1 MSANRTPVDAQDQQQ
16 MKILADAKAVI
27 ASEAFHMKR
36 ALDNNKIM
44 DAINHASLMVSEL
57 RTSLL
62 SPPEYYMLYMQTFD
76 ELRYLEA
83 HLYDERDKHG
93 KKMSE
98 LYELVQYAG
107 NIVPRLYLLITV
119 ASAYIRTKEAPVKEI
134 LRDTVEMCKG
144 VQHPTRGLFLRNYLS
159 EMTKDKLPDLSS
171 DPVDG
176 DVRDSVDFILN
187 NFTEMN
193 KLWVRLHMGPLR
205 EREKREAQRKALRT
219 LVGKNLSNLNSLEGI
234 DVEMYKDTIL
244 PRVLE
249 QVVGCHDRLAQQFL
263 MEIIVQVFPDEFHIA
278 TLDKFLGAC
287 SKLVPRVDLK
297 NILASLIERL
307 ASFAQ
312 TSQSSIN
319 AQSLFETFETCI
331 QKLGTEASS
340 DDLTDADSI
349 AAQTAAAAAAPD
361 MASAAAAVA
370 SQTSGGTKP
379 RLACRDYLALQA
391 CLENLCLRC
400 FKDTPAFVDT
410 ILGNV
415 NAYLVKLVDSEPELI
430 RETAAVQQL
439 CLMLSQPVE
448 AYNDALRVLSLKN
461 YANIGQHLMYEK
473 RKQVQV
479 ALLQNIVE
487 QNTAITSVEQVSTV
501 LSYVATL
508 VHDESDKPDPS
519 SIDMDDFIDEQHLV
533 ASTVHLLEN
542 SDPEAL
548 FRMYFTARKA
558 FGVGGKDRIIYT
570 LPPIVFCVLRLV
582 SRNVRPPL
590 SEDNKKFGQTLFKFI
605 HDTVKALQTHNY
617 GVIALRLFLQSAQ
630 TASNCGM
637 ESFAYEFVTEAM
649 SIYEDD
655 IADSAEQFAALTLVI
670 GTLYNLKFSGEAA
683 ESYETLSTKVA
694 KHSLKLMRHND
705 QCHAVC
711 MSSHLFWRTLP
722 QDPEA
727 ANVGRDG
734 KRVLE
739 CLQKS
744 LKIADSSMNAASN
757 VLLFVEILNQYIYF
771 FEHRNDFVAVK
782 YLTSII
788 SLINTN
794 IAALDQPAQETAA
807 IRAFY
812 NNTLKYIAARK
823 EAQKNSTDSGE
834 PSFAEITITM

>member
-1 MSANRTPVDAQDQQQ
+1 MSANRPAPADAQDQQQ
-16 MKILADAKAVI
+16 QKILADAKAVI

-44 DAINHASLMVSEL
+44 EAINHASQMVSEL

-62 SPPEYYMLYMQTFD
+62 NPQEYYMLYMETFD
-76 ELRYLEA
+76 ELRYLEQ

-219 LVGKNLSNLNSLEGI
+219 LVGKNLSHLNSLEGI
-234 DVEMYKDTIL
+234 DVDMYKETIL

-263 MEIIVQVFPDEFHIA
+263 MEIVVQVFPDEFHIA
-278 TLDKFLGAC
+278 TLDKFLDAC

-297 NILASLIERL
+297 NILASLIDRL

-319 AQSLFETFETCI
+319 AQYLFETFENCI
-331 QKLGTEASS
+331 QKLGTEVAT
-340 DDLTDADSI
+340 DDLTDADSV

-361 MASAAAAVA
+361 MTAAAAAAA
-370 SQTSGGTKP
+370 SSVSSNKP
-379 RLACRDYLALQA
+379 RLVCRDYLALQA
-391 CLENLCLRC
+391 CLQNLCLRC

-415 NAYLVKLVDSEPELI
+415 NTYLIKIKESEPELV
-430 RETAAVQQL
+430 RETASVQQI
-439 CLMLSQPVE
+439 CLMLSQPVD
-448 AYNDALRVLSLKN
+448 AYNDALRVLALNN
-461 YANIGQHLMYEK
+461 YASIGQHLVFEK

-479 ALLQNIVE
+479 ALLQNIVD
-487 QNTAITSVEQVSTV
+487 QNTAITSVENVSTV
-501 LSYVATL
+501 LNYVATL
-508 VHDESDKPDPS
+508 VRDESDKPDAS
-519 SIDMDDFIDEQHLV
+519 SIDMDDFMDEQHLV

-542 SDPEAL
+542 SDPEIL

-558 FGVGGKDRIIYT
+558 FGVGGKDRIIHT
-570 LPPIVFCVLRLV
+570 LPPIVFSVLRLV

-590 SEDNKKFGQTLFKFI
+590 TEDNKKFGQTLFKFI
-605 HDTVKALQTHNY
+605 HDTVKALQTNNY
-617 GVIALRLFLQSAQ
+617 GEAALRLFLQSAH

-649 SIYEDD
+649 TIYEED
-655 IADSAEQFAALTLVI
+655 IAGSAEQFAALTLII
-670 GTLYNLKFSGEAA
+670 GTLYNLKFSPENV
-683 ESYETLSTKVA
+683 ESYETLITKAA

-711 MSSHLFWRTLP
+711 MSSHLFWRTLK
-722 QDPEA
+722 QDPDA

-771 FEHRNDFVAVK
+771 FEHRNEFVAVK

-794 IAALDQPAQETAA
+794 IAALDQPAQETTA

-812 NNTLKYIAARK
+812 NNTLQYIAARK
-823 EAQKNSTDSGE
+823 EAQKVSPSNGE
-834 PSFAEITITM
+834 PSFADITI

>member
-1 MSANRTPVDAQDQQQ
+1 MVDAQDQQQ
-16 MKILADAKAVI
+16 MKILSDAKKVI
-27 ASEAFHMKR
+27 ASEAFLMKR
-36 ALDNNKIM
+36 SLDNNKIM
-44 DAINHASLMVSEL
+44 EAINHASLMVSEL

-62 SPPEYYMLYMQTFD
+62 NPQEYYELYMEAFN
-76 ELRYLEA
+76 ELKYLEA
-83 HLYDERDKHG
+83 ALYDDRDKHG

-119 ASAYIRTKEAPVKEI
+119 ASAYIRSHEAPVKEI

-159 EMTKDKLPDLSS
+159 DMTKDKLPDLSS

-219 LVGKNLSNLNSLEGI
+219 LVGKNLSHLNSLEGI
-234 DVEMYKDTIL
+234 DVEMYKDSIL
-244 PRVLE
+244 PRIITQIVE
-249 QVVGCHDRLAQQFL
+249 CHDRLAQQFL
-263 MEIIVQVFPDEFHIA
+263 MEIVVQVFPDEFHIA
-278 TLDKFLGAC
+278 TLDTFLDSC
-287 SKLVPRVDLK
+287 SKLVQRVDLK
-297 NILASLIERL
+297 NILASLIDRL
-307 ASFAQ
+307 SSFAQ

-319 AQSLFETFETCI
+319 AQSLFDSFENCI
-331 QKLGTEASS
+331 QKLGTEVQS
-340 DDLTDADSI
+340 DDPTDVDNINATS
-349 AAQTAAAAAAPD
+349 AAAAAGDAG
-361 MASAAAAVA
+361 AAGAAAAA
-370 SQTSGGTKP
+370 SQVNTGNKP
-379 RLACRDYLALQA
+379 RLVCRDYLALQA

-400 FKDTPAFVDT
+400 FKDSPSFVNT
-410 ILGNV
+410 ILFNV
-415 NAYLVKLVDSEPELI
+415 NNYVTKVKETEPELI
-430 RETAAVQQL
+430 REVASVQQL
-439 CLMLSQPVE
+439 SLLLSQPVD
-448 AYNDALRVLSLKN
+448 AYNDALRVLSLSN
-461 YANIGQHLMYEK
+461 YASVGQHLVYEK
-473 RKQVQV
+473 RKQVQM
-479 ALLQNIVE
+479 ALLQNLVS
-487 QNTAITSVEQVSTV
+487 QNTAITSVENVSLV

-508 VHDESDKPDPS
+508 VRDESDKPDAA
-519 SIDMDDFIDEQHLV
+519 SIDPDDFIDEQHLV

-542 SDPEAL
+542 SDPETL

-558 FGVGGKDRIIYT
+558 FGVGRERIIYT
-570 LPPIVFCVLRLV
+570 LPPVVFGVLRLV

-590 SEDNKKFGQTLFKFI
+590 TEDNKKFAQTLFKFI
-605 HDTVKALQTHNY
+605 HDTVKALQSEHGDT
-617 GVIALRLFLQSAQ
+617 ALRLFLQSAY

-637 ESFAYEFVTEAM
+637 ENYAYEFVSEAM
-649 SIYEDD
+649 TIYEDD
-655 IADSAEQFAALTLVI
+655 IAGSAEQYSALTLII
-670 GTLYNLKFSGEAA
+670 GTLYNLSFSPENA
-683 ESYETLSTKVA
+683 ESYETLITKAA

-705 QCHAVC
+705 QCRAVC
-711 MSSHLFWRTLP
+711 MSSHLFWRSLTSEG
-722 QDPEA
+722 DHDTSS
-727 ANVGRDG
+727 VGRDG

-771 FEHRNDFVAVK
+771 FEHHNECVAVK

-794 IAALDQPAQETAA
+794 IAALETPAQETAQ

-812 NNTLKYIAARK
+812 KNTLDYIKYRK
-823 EAQKNSTDSGE
+823 EHPKEGS
-834 PSFAEITITM
+834 PSFAEISL

>member
-1 MSANRTPVDAQDQQQ
+1 MSGRGAPMDAQDQQQ
-16 MKILADAKAVI
+16 KKIVADAKAII

-36 ALDNNKIM
+36 ALDSNKIM
-44 DAINHASLMVSEL
+44 EAINHASLMVSEL

-62 SPPEYYMLYMQTFD
+62 NPQEYYDLYMVTFD

-83 HLYDERDKHG
+83 HLFDEREKHG

-98 LYELVQYAG
+98 LYELVQYAA

-119 ASAYIRTKEAPVKEI
+119 ASAYIRTKEAPIKEI

-144 VQHPTRGLFLRNYLS
+144 VQHPTRGLFLRNYLA

-171 DPVDG
+171 DPADG

-205 EREKREAQRKALRT
+205 EREKREAQRKALQT
-219 LVGKNLSNLNSLEGI
+219 LVGKNLSHLNSLEGI

-244 PRVLE
+244 PRILE
-249 QVVGCHDRLAQQFL
+249 QIVGCHDRLAQQYL
-263 MEIIVQVFPDEFHIA
+263 MEVSVQVFPDEFHIA
-278 TLDKFLGAC
+278 TLDKFLDAC
-287 SKLVPRVDLK
+287 GKLVPRVDLK

-307 ASFAQ
+307 ACFAQ

-319 AQSLFETFETCI
+319 AQYLFDTIEGCI
-331 QKLGTEASS
+331 QKLGTENAT
-340 DDLTDADSI
+340 DDGSDADSI

-361 MASAAAAVA
+361 MATATA
-370 SQTSGGTKP
+370 SVSQPVSSKP
-379 RLACRDYLALQA
+379 RLACRDYLSLQA

-400 FKDTPAFVDT
+400 FKDNLAFVDT

-415 NAYLVKLVDSEPELI
+415 NNYLTKLKDNEPELL
-430 RETAAVQQL
+430 RETASVQQL
-439 CLMLSQPVE
+439 VALLSQPID
-448 AYNDALRVLSLKN
+448 AYNDALRVLSLSN
-461 YANIGQHLMYEK
+461 YAALGKNLMFEK

-479 ALLQNIVE
+479 ALLQNLVD
-487 QNTAITSVEQVSTV
+487 QNTAITTAQQVSAV

-508 VHDESDKPDPS
+508 VTDEDDKPDAA
-519 SIDMDDFIDEQHLV
+519 SISMEDFVDEQHLV
-533 ASTVHLLEN
+533 ASTVHLLQN
-542 SDPEAL
+542 SDPDIL
-548 FRMYFTARKA
+548 FRMYFAARKS
-558 FGVGGKDRIIYT
+558 FGVGGKERIIYT
-570 LPPIVFCVLRLV
+570 LPPLVFSVLRLV

-590 SEDNKKFGQTLFKFI
+590 TEDNRKFGQSVFKFI
-605 HDTVKALQTHNY
+605 HDTVKALQTHSY
-617 GVIALRLFLQSAQ
+617 GECALRLFLQSAQ
-630 TASNCGM
+630 TASNCGL
-637 ESFAYEFVTEAM
+637 ENFAYEFVTEAM

-655 IADSAEQFAALTLVI
+655 IADSNAQYAALTLII
-670 GTLYNLKFSGEAA
+670 GTLYNLKFSPDSV
-683 ESYETLSTKVA
+683 ESYETLITKAA

-711 MSSHLFWRTLP
+711 MSSHLFWRTFT
-722 QDPEA
+722 QDPDA

-771 FEHRNDFVAVK
+771 FEHRNEFVAVK

-794 IAALDQPAQETAA
+794 IAALDQPSPDTAA

-812 NNTLKYIAARK
+812 NNTLAYIHARQ
-823 EAQKNSTDSGE
+823 EAQKDRLSIANDGE
-834 PSFAEITITM
+834 PSFADISI

>member
-1 MSANRTPVDAQDQQQ
+1 

-44 DAINHASLMVSEL
+44 EAINHASLMVSEL

-62 SPPEYYMLYMQTFD
+62 NPQEYYMLYMEAFD

-83 HLYDERDKHG
+83 HLYDEREKHG

-119 ASAYIRTKEAPVKEI
+119 ASAYIRTREAPIKEI

-144 VQHPTRGLFLRNYLS
+144 VQHPTRGLFLRNYLA

-219 LVGKNLSNLNSLEGI
+219 LVGKNLSHLNSLEGI
-234 DVEMYKDTIL
+234 DVEMYKETIL
-244 PRVLE
+244 PRILE

-263 MEIIVQVFPDEFHIA
+263 MEIVVQVFPDEFHIA
-278 TLDKFLGAC
+278 TLDKFLEAC

-297 NILASLIERL
+297 NILASLIDRL
-307 ASFAQ
+307 AAFAQ

-319 AQSLFETFETCI
+319 SQYLFDTFENCI
-331 QKLGTEASS
+331 QKLGTEVPSEDSA
-340 DDLTDADSI
+340 DADTV

-361 MASAAAAVA
+361 MAAASAAASQAA
-370 SQTSGGTKP
+370 SGNNKP
-379 RLACRDYLALQA
+379 RLVCRDYLALQA
-391 CLENLCLRC
+391 CLQNLCLRC
-400 FKDTPAFVDT
+400 FKDTPAYVDT

-415 NAYLVKLVDSEPELI
+415 NTYLIKIKETDPEVV
-430 RETAAVQQL
+430 RETASVQQL
-439 CLMLSQPVE
+439 SLMLSQPID
-448 AYNDALRVLSLKN
+448 AYNDALRVLSLSN
-461 YANIGQHLMYEK
+461 YASIGQHLMYEK
-473 RKQVQV
+473 RKHAQM
-479 ALLQNIVE
+479 ALLQNIVS
-487 QNTAITSVEQVSTV
+487 QNTAITSVESVSTV
-501 LSYVATL
+501 LSYVVTL
-508 VHDESDKPDPS
+508 VQDEKDRPDAA
-519 SIDMDDFIDEQHLV
+519 SIDQDDFIDEQHLV

-542 SDPEAL
+542 SDPETL
-548 FRMYFTARKA
+548 LRMYFAARKA
-558 FGVGGKDRIIYT
+558 FGVGGKERIIYT
-570 LPPIVFCVLRLV
+570 LPPLVFCVLRLV

-590 SEDNKKFGQTLFKFI
+590 TEENKKFGQIVFKFI
-605 HDTVKALQTHNY
+605 HDTVKALKDKDY
-617 GVIALRLFLQSAQ
+617 GETALRLFLQAAH

-637 ESFAYEFVTEAM
+637 ETFAYEFVTSAM

-655 IADSAEQFAALTLVI
+655 IAGSAEQFAALTLII
-670 GTLYNLKFSGEAA
+670 GTLYNLKFSAENV
-683 ESYETLSTKVA
+683 ESYETLITKAA

-711 MSSHLFWRTLP
+711 MSSHLFWRTLTN
-722 QDPEA
+722 DPEA

-771 FEHRNDFVAVK
+771 FEHHNDCVAVK

-794 IAALDQPAQETAA
+794 ISALEQPAQETAA

-812 NNTLKYIAARK
+812 NNTLQYISARK
-823 EAQKNSTDSGE
+823 EAQKEHPAENE
-834 PSFAEITITM
+834 PSFAEITI